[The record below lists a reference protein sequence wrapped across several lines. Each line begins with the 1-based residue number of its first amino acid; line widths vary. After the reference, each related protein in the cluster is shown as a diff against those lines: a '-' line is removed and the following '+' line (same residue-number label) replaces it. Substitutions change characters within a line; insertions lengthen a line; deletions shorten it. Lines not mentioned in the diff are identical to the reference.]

1 MASTT
6 QYTLD
11 QYKTDAQ
18 KELERKRAA
27 QQQSADISHQKLM
40 KYLPQQTKGYS
51 IGMTETAKIAAN
63 NAYQRQLAE
72 ADAAY
77 TDGVTELN
85 NYVRQEQERLEDKA
99 KAEQAERYNEIMNA
113 VRNGDYNTT
122 ADLEKYLGI
131 TSDETGKK
139 TFGDG
144 SVGAGLSDFQQ
155 ANLLNLYNTIANDPA
170 QIEADKEYAQTHNE
184 DGSEKKVIKTN
195 HKGDVS
201 GLTVYTEGNNFTV
214 GGYKVELG
222 KPVGESVV
230 PAASVEKLENGR
242 VFAYNGSLFI
252 KVGNKIYSVR
262 DRDHVYSS
270 EDYAAALKLIEEG
283 EVYEVPPTSTVSD
296 VRSGGATASSSKNTS
311 KTGKPKHR

>member
-1 MASTT
+1 
-6 QYTLD
+6 
-11 QYKTDAQ
+11 
-18 KELERKRAA
+18 
-27 QQQSADISHQKLM
+27 
-40 KYLPQQTKGYS
+40 
-51 IGMTETAKIAAN
+51 MTETAKIAAN

-77 TDGVTELN
+77 TDGMTELN
-85 NYVRQEQERLEDKA
+85 NYMRQEQERLDDKA
-99 KAEQAERYNEIMNA
+99 KAEQAERYNEIMSA
-113 VRNGDYNTT
+113 VQNGEYNTA
-122 ADLEKYLGI
+122 ADLARYLGI
-131 TSDETGKK
+131 NESKDG
-139 TFGDG
+139 FGEG
-144 SVGAGLSDFQQ
+144 SIAADLSDFQK
-155 ANLLNLYNTIANDPA
+155 ANLLNMYQTRASDPA

-184 DGSEKKVIKTN
+184 DGSEKKVVKTN

-201 GLTVYTEGNNFTV
+201 GLMVYTEGNNFTV

-222 KPVGESVV
+222 EPAGESVV

-262 DRDHVYSS
+262 DRDHGYSS

-296 VRSGGATASSSKNTS
+296 VRSGGATATASSSKNTS